1 MMFYIIIINRFTVKL
16 VKDDPLWQKW
26 PESIGLFTVKLG
38 YGGVD
43 CVCFAVRWILLRCNA
58 NVDPDPGSKKSAGKN
73 KNNNTKF
80 TGKILNFVFV
90 FSDFWNCFRQFL
102 PPWSASSLRILIQEV
117 SHNADADPH
126 HCHICTAGWTMLV
139 STGRTGSTPVSWLSL
154 VTRL

>member
-1 MMFYIIIINRFTVKL
+1 MTKMTWINWFIYCKTWFSNEALCTLIV
-16 VKDDPLWQKW
+16 V
-26 PESIGLFTVKLG
+26 SAAFH

-102 PPWSASSLRILIQEV
+102 HPWSASSLRILIQEV

-154 VTRL
+154 ATRL

>member
-1 MMFYIIIINRFTVKL
+1 MTKMTWINWFIYCKTWFSNEALCTYCTLIV
-16 VKDDPLWQKW
+16 V
-26 PESIGLFTVKLG
+26 SAAFH

-102 PPWSASSLRILIQEV
+102 HPWSASSLRILIQEV

-154 VTRL
+154 ATRL